1 MEGAK
6 LIKNITLMGAFWAG
20 FAMLVMNANAQSS
33 IYEPETTVKTVTT
46 SPGMNPGVVPQADI
60 KAEAAKASV
69 TGSEMG
75 VANSGGTQVQNVTVQ
90 ASPVSGAK
98 AEASSSNTTNAYN
111 NVDNMSKMRTDTE
124 QAHNAMLL
132 QQLELDRLK
141 AEQGR
146 LKAIEGFS
154 TSSTHAA
161 QPLVENININGSAI
175 APVRSGSSSVS
186 LEVEDHSEA
195 GVLGMEI
202 GIAPVVG
209 MRWFQNNMP
218 NLLLPGATV
227 AGVQAQNLYLVG
239 VGLDGVVNPWLSVE
253 GKFVYGKDS
262 ISGTIFSPALTGYR
276 VFDRDSYEFSGGV
289 KVGKFFTRF
298 LKPYVALGLGYIHQ
312 TYDLSYQSS
321 SFNSNTSNFEVNTGI
336 GVDAKL
342 SNNFSIGIRGDYQ
355 YLFGSNG
362 DFYANGS
369 NDNDARCAM
378 SASAIWRF

>member
-6 LIKNITLMGAFWAG
+6 LIRNITLMGAFWTG
-20 FAMLVMNANAQSS
+20 FAMLVMNANAQTSV
-33 IYEPETTVKTVTT
+33 YEPETTVKTVTT

-90 ASPVSGAK
+90 ASPVSEAK
-98 AEASSSNTTNAYN
+98 AEAASSNSTNAYN

-146 LKAIEGFS
+146 LHAIEGFTAS
-154 TSSTHAA
+154 TTTTSPA

-175 APVRSGSSSVS
+175 APVRPVSSNVS
-186 LEVEDHSEA
+186 LEIEEHPHS
-195 GVLGMEI
+195 GLGGMEI

-209 MRWFQNNMP
+209 MRWFQNSNS
-218 NLLLPGATV
+218 NFFTGLDTN
-227 AGVQAQNLYLVG
+227 NLYLVG
-239 VGLDGVVNPWLSVE
+239 AGLDGVVNPWLSVE
-253 GKFVYGKDS
+253 ASFIYGKDS
-262 ISGTIFSPALTGYR
+262 LSGYNFGFYQ
-276 VFDRDSYEFSGGV
+276 FDRDSLEFSGGI
-289 KVGKFFTRF
+289 KVGQFFTRF
-298 LKPYVALGLGYIHQ
+298 LRPYVALGLGYIHQ
-312 TYDLSYQSS
+312 TYDLPAAFG
-321 SFNSNTSNFEVNTGI
+321 SFDNNTSNFEVNTGI
-336 GVDAKL
+336 GVDAKM
-342 SNNFSIGIRGDYQ
+342 SNNFSVGIRGDYQ
-355 YLFGSNG
+355 YLFGSNNIG
-362 DFYANGS
+362 LSNVM
-369 NDNDARCAM
+369 NDNADRYRM

>member
-33 IYEPETTVKTVTT
+33 IYEPDTTVKTVTT

-98 AEASSSNTTNAYN
+98 AEASSSNTTNAYS
-111 NVDNMSKMRTDTE
+111 NVDNMSKMRSDTE
-124 QAHNAMLL
+124 QTHNAMLL

-154 TSSTHAA
+154 TSTTITAPA

-175 APVRSGSSSVS
+175 APIRSGSSTVS
-186 LEVEDHSEA
+186 LEVEEHSHS
-195 GVLGMEI
+195 GLLGMEI
-202 GIAPVVG
+202 GITPVVG
-209 MRWFQNNMP
+209 MRWFQNLSSSVFTGLN
-218 NLLLPGATV
+218 T
-227 AGVQAQNLYLVG
+227 QNLYLTG

-253 GKFVYGKDS
+253 ASFLYGKDNL
-262 ISGTIFSPALTGYR
+262 SGYNAFGFQQ
-276 VFDRDSYEFSGGV
+276 FDRDSYEFAGGI
-289 KVGKFFTRF
+289 KVGQFYTRF
-298 LKPYVALGLGYIHQ
+298 LRPYVALGLGYIQ
-312 TYDLSYQSS
+312 QSYDLPTDLFQG
-321 SFNSNTSNFEVNTGI
+321 SFANSTHNFEVNTGI

-342 SNNFSIGIRGDYQ
+342 SNNFSIGVRGDYQ
-355 YLFGSNG
+355 YLFG
-362 DFYANGS
+362 ANTNNFLAGALD
-369 NDNDARCAM
+369 DNSDRYRM
-378 SASAIWRF
+378 SANAIWRF